1 MSDPT
6 APEPVAEPALEAVSA
21 PEPALEAVPAA
32 EPGAVPAPDPSAAA
46 ERRPRAAHAAR
57 LNPLAVAALVLG
69 ILLSPL
75 AALFGHLAVGQIR
88 RSEGRERGRTIAW
101 VAVGL
106 GYLWLTALFLVA
118 VGLSVALGG
127 GVLEGGLLDDLLG
140 GLLGRVLG
148 G

>member
-1 MSDPT
+1 M
-6 APEPVAEPALEAVSA
+6 
-21 PEPALEAVPAA
+21 
-32 EPGAVPAPDPSAAA
+32 

-101 VAVGL
+101 IAVGL
-106 GYLWLTALFLVA
+106 GYLWLAALFLVA
-118 VGLSVALGG
+118 VGLSFALGG
-127 GVLEGGLLDDLLG
+127 GILEGGLLDGGLLD

>member
-32 EPGAVPAPDPSAAA
+32 EPSAAA

>member
-6 APEPVAEPALEAVSA
+6 APEP
-21 PEPALEAVPAA
+21 
-32 EPGAVPAPDPSAAA
+32 AA

-88 RSEGRERGRTIAW
+88 RSKGRERGRTIAW